1 MDELLTEIE
10 AIVCSGTKLNID
22 YYIDQAMD
30 EDVVD
35 DIYDYFRN
43 EAQSDS
49 ISEAGIRRMDLV
61 SRNTENG
68 ANAPGRMIAQ
78 RVLRSPR
85 KSETR

>member
-1 MDELLTEIE
+1 MKTRM
-10 AIVCSGTKLNID
+10 
-22 YYIDQAMD
+22 AM
-30 EDVVD
+30 E
-35 DIYDYFRN
+35 YSALRHWGRQMFQKMCHSP
-43 EAQSDS
+43 APSSFADS

-78 RVLRSPR
+78 RVLSSPR